1 MSRVGGSTTICMVA
15 WIVQIVYIAVTK
27 KDIHIKVSEKR
38 KEKLKAYAEAKE
50 KTITQLIED
59 WIDRLPTTQAW
70 LTPYLRQSA
79 VIPTLN
85 IAGICCAQYVPLVLK
100 VGTSAKR

>member
-1 MSRVGGSTTICMVA
+1 M
-15 WIVQIVYIAVTK
+15 TK

-59 WIDRLPTTQAW
+59 WIDRLPTTQA
-70 LTPYLRQSA
+70 
-79 VIPTLN
+79 
-85 IAGICCAQYVPLVLK
+85 
-100 VGTSAKR
+100 